1 MRVGIVLISLKGIRL
16 EKSFRLGF
24 QASNNEAEYDVFLA
38 GLWISKQAEVAKL
51 QQHYDFLL
59 VVNQVNGEFEAKDQ
73 RMVSYL
79 KEVRNLKGQ
88 FESVDI
94 S

>member
-1 MRVGIVLISLKGIRL
+1 M
-16 EKSFRLGF
+16 
-24 QASNNEAEYDVFLA
+24 
-38 GLWISKQAEVAKL
+38 AKL